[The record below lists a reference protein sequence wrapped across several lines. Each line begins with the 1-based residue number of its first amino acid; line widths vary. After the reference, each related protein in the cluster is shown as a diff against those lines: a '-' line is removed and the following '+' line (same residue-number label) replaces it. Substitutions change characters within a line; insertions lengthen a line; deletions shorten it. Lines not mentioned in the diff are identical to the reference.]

1 MIRVFLFYLIP
12 FLLPFVMYAIYLY
25 FDKRAGGT
33 KGWRL
38 TSASIVAVVGLL
50 LMSISLFI
58 LGLTTG
64 SSPDGTYMPP
74 KFKDGKLIDSYII
87 PKKAD

>member
-25 FDKRAGGT
+25 FDRRAGGT
-33 KGWRL
+33 KGWKL
-38 TSASIVAVVGLL
+38 TSASIVAIIGLL

-64 SSPDGTYMPP
+64 SPPEGTYVPP
-74 KFKDGKLIDSYII
+74 QFKDGKLIDSTII
-87 PKKAD
+87 PPKAD